1 LFNRLTVGS
10 QRNFKLEFQ
19 FCTIL
24 SINPQP
30 EGKNPYSIL
39 IGIII
44 AVLLVTLMGKPT
56 GLKWTGDLQ

>member
-1 LFNRLTVGS
+1 LDDKKLLTGT
-10 QRNFKLEFQ
+10 L
-19 FCTIL
+19 IL
-24 SINPQP
+24 HFILPINLQP